1 MAGGLGQLKGTVIAA
16 FAVGIVTAYLTDW
29 YSSSMAQVVT
39 FGLVVVFLQ
48 LRPQGLFTVRTR
60 GLA

>member
-1 MAGGLGQLKGTVIAA
+1 
-16 FAVGIVTAYLTDW
+16 VTAYFTDW
-29 YSSSMAQVVT
+29 FSSSMAQVLT
-39 FGLVVVFLQ
+39 FALVVVFLQ